1 GIASWRRIA
10 VLGGIEEPEGSQ
22 TAAYRRY
29 GRLAAAAAQRILFV
43 GAVTDYRR
51 FGAGVRQA
59 GPAAPALERC
69 ADAAAAAAALRG
81 ELRPGTVILIKGR
94 HSEKLGRVA
103 LLLRGE
109 AVDCR
114 LRRCPA
120 RGLRGGLFFRL
131 RAAPAAAARTTRAAA
146 ETADERMER

>member
-1 GIASWRRIA
+1 M
-10 VLGGIEEPEGSQ
+10 LGGIEEPEGSQ

-29 GRLAAAAAQRILFV
+29 GRLAASAAQRILFV

-109 AVDCR
+109 TVDCR

-120 RGLRGGLFFRL
+120 RGLRCELCPRL
-131 RAAPAAAARTTRAAA
+131 RGEDFEASPKGRQRNLTHYRRSG
-146 ETADERMER
+146 DERMER